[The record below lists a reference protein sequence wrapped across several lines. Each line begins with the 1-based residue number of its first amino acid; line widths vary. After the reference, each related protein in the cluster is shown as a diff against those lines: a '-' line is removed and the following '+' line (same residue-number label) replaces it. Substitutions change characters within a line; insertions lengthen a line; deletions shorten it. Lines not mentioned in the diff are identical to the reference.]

1 MPHIQTLFSLYKTH
15 CETYPDLNT
24 VFDKSNMVN
33 RYNELDLGFFPLGSG
48 ILNYA
53 QDADLQQL
61 AHCDVFVLGN
71 DFGKIGYVTD
81 LRDKKEKE
89 TNPTIRNLISEHGL
103 GLDASTT
110 FFTNLFM
117 GLRTGQDQVGM
128 KTIKPDYRDF
138 CLAFLK
144 IQIECIKPKLIL
156 ILGKEVLQTLIKLN
170 EIPKQKQAVLEP
182 TLMNS
187 GVFTGRHILP
197 IPHPSYAH
205 VNWKGNMKE
214 ELRSHTTAFKSK

>member
-15 CETYPDLNT
+15 CETYPDLDTIFAN
-24 VFDKSNMVN
+24 SHMEN
-33 RYNELDLGFFPLGSG
+33 RYKELDLGFFPLGTG

-53 QDADLQQL
+53 QGADLQQL
-61 AHCDVFVLGN
+61 AHCDVLVLGN
-71 DFGKIGYVTD
+71 DFGKIDYVNG
-81 LRDKKEKE
+81 LKDKKEKE

-103 GLDASTT
+103 GLDPRTT

-128 KTIKPDYRDF
+128 KSLQPEYKDF
-138 CLAFLK
+138 CLKFLK
-144 IQIECIKPKLIL
+144 TQIEHINPKLIL

-170 EIPKQKQAVLEP
+170 EIPKQKQADLEP

-197 IPHPSYAH
+197 IPHSSYAH

-214 ELRSHTTAFKSK
+214 ELSGHITAFKSK